1 MKLRLGLIITVLLFA
16 LTACNDNGGKTPDD
30 EQKELTT
37 EYTDATV
44 IDFTYEGKNYLT
56 DRVGEVTLVKCTD
69 GDTARFRSG
78 SSEFAVRFLGIDT
91 PESTY
96 RIDPW
101 GKSASTYT
109 CDKLTNATTI
119 VLEAGSEMQ
128 DGYGR
133 YLAWVWYDGRLLNL
147 ELVEQAYSNAK
158 GTSGTK
164 YENVIYDA
172 ELAAQ
177 ATDKRIWGEID
188 PTYDYSLE
196 GAPITVGELITN
208 MDNYIGRKIEIT
220 GTVAYEVGISPYLVD
235 ESGYGIYVYIQENS
249 YKIEPG
255 NKITITGLDLT
266 FYPDQ
271 ETGSPQLVGVYKR
284 NVELISEGNEVAPR
298 VIEVADIAAID
309 LGSFV
314 KVEGVTVVEVYKSPN
329 TGDYTI
335 TCEDSLG
342 NEIGLHISSSVE
354 QSEIDALLSVGSVV
368 DVAGGLSRYN
378 EQYQLE
384 MSDLGTVDKK

>member
-1 MKLRLGLIITVLLFA
+1 MRIKLGLIIAVLLLV
-16 LTACNDNGGKTPDD
+16 LTGCNTDPED
-30 EQKELTT
+30 KELNTD
-37 EYTDATV
+37 YTDALEM
-44 IDFTYEGKNYLT
+44 DFTYEGKNFLT

-69 GDTARFRSG
+69 GDTATFSTG
-78 SSEFAVRFLGIDT
+78 SQQFAVRFLGIDT

-101 GKSASTYT
+101 GKAASAYT

-119 VLEAGSEMQ
+119 VLEAGDEMQ

-147 ELVEQAYSNAK
+147 ELIEQAFSNSK
-158 GTSGTK
+158 GVSGTK
-164 YENVIYDA
+164 YEDIFYNA
-172 ELAAQ
+172 EFAAIE
-177 ATDKRIWGEID
+177 TDKRYWGEID
-188 PTYDYSLE
+188 PDYDYSLE

-220 GTVAYEVGISPYLVD
+220 GTVAYEVGNSPYLVD
-235 ESGYGIYVYIQENS
+235 ESGYGIYIYLLENS
-249 YKIEPG
+249 YKIAPG
-255 NKITITGLDLT
+255 NKITISGLDLT

-284 NVELISEGNEVAPR
+284 NVELISEGNEIVPR
-298 VIEVADIAAID
+298 IIAVPDIEVID

-314 KVEGVTVVEVYKSPN
+314 KVENVTVTEVYTSPN

-354 QSEIDALLSVGSVV
+354 QSLIDSMLSVGSVI
-368 DVAGGLSRYN
+368 DTAGGLSRYN
-378 EQYQLE
+378 GQYQLE
-384 MSDLGTVDKK
+384 MSSLDTVVKK

>member
-1 MKLRLGLIITVLLFA
+1 MKFKLSIILTILLLT
-16 LTACNDNGGKTPDD
+16 LTACNGGNNTNPDD
-30 EQKELTT
+30 EVKELTT
-37 EYTDATV
+37 QYTDATKM
-44 IDFTYEGKNYLT
+44 DFSYEGKNYLT

-78 SSEFAVRFLGIDT
+78 SKEFAVRFLGIDT

-101 GKSASTYT
+101 GKSASDYT
-109 CDKLTNATTI
+109 CDKLTSATTI
-119 VLEAGSEMQ
+119 VLEAGDEMQ

-158 GTSGTK
+158 GTTGTK
-164 YENVIYDA
+164 YEDVIYDA

-177 ATDKRIWGEID
+177 ATDRRIWGEKD

-196 GAPITVGELITN
+196 GAPITVGELVTN
-208 MDNYIGRKIEIT
+208 MDKYIGKKIEIT
-220 GTVAYEVGISPYLVD
+220 GIVAFEVGISPYLVD
-235 ESGYGIYVYIQENS
+235 ESGYGIYVYLMENS

-255 NKITITGLDLT
+255 NKITISGLDLT

-284 NVELISEGNEVAPR
+284 NVELVSENNVVSPR
-298 VIEVADIAAID
+298 TIAVEDITAID
-309 LGSFV
+309 LGSFI
-314 KVEGVTVVEVYKSPN
+314 KVENIEVTEVYKSPN

-335 TCEDSLG
+335 TCEDSFG
-342 NEIGLHISSSVE
+342 NELGLHISSSVE
-354 QSEIDALLSVGSVV
+354 QSEIDALLSVGSIV

-384 MSDLGTVDKK
+384 MSDLGTVVKK

>member
-1 MKLRLGLIITVLLFA
+1 MKFRLLFVVTTLLFA
-16 LTACNDNGGKTPDD
+16 LTACNGDNTDPDD
-30 EQKELTT
+30 LPKELTT
-37 EYTDATV
+37 EYTDATELGLS
-44 IDFTYEGKNYLT
+44 YEGKNYLT

-69 GDTARFRSG
+69 GDTARFSNG
-78 SSEFAVRFLGIDT
+78 STDFAVRFLGIDT

-101 GKSASTYT
+101 GKSASDYT
-109 CDKLTNATTI
+109 CDKLTTATTI

-164 YENVIYDA
+164 YEDVIYDA

-177 ATDKRIWGEID
+177 ATDKRIWGEKD

-196 GAPITVGELITN
+196 GAPITVGELATN
-208 MDNYIGRKIEIT
+208 MDKYIGTKIEIT
-220 GTVAYEVGISPYLVD
+220 GTVAFVAGISPYLVD
-235 ESGYGIYVYIQENS
+235 ESGYGVYIYNRESS
-249 YKIEPG
+249 YKIAPG
-255 NKITITGLDLT
+255 NKITISGLDLT

-284 NVELISEGNEVAPR
+284 NITLISEDNAVAPR
-298 VIEVADIAAID
+298 VIEVKDIAAID
-309 LGSFV
+309 LGSFL
-314 KVEGVTVVEVYKSPN
+314 KVEGVTVTEVYESPN

-342 NEIGLHISSSVE
+342 NEIGLHIPSSVE
-354 QSEIDALLSVGSVV
+354 RSAIDALLSVGSVV

-384 MSDLGTVDKK
+384 MSTLDTVVKK

>member
-1 MKLRLGLIITVLLFA
+1 MKLKLSIILTILLLT
-16 LTACNDNGGKTPDD
+16 LTACNGGNNNPDD
-30 EQKELTT
+30 EKKELTT
-37 EYTDATV
+37 EYTDATAM
-44 IDFTYEGKNYLT
+44 DFSYEGKSYLT

-69 GDTARFRSG
+69 GDTAKFRSG
-78 SSEFAVRFLGIDT
+78 SKEIAVRFLGIDT

-101 GKSASTYT
+101 GKSASDYT

-119 VLEAGSEMQ
+119 VLEAEDEMQ

-133 YLAWVWYDGRLLNL
+133 YLAWVWYDGKLLNL

-164 YENVIYDA
+164 YEDVIYDA

-177 ATDKRIWGEID
+177 ATDKRIWGETD

-196 GAPITVGELITN
+196 GAPITVGELVTN
-208 MDNYIGRKIEIT
+208 MDNYIGKKIEIT
-220 GTVAYEVGISPYLVD
+220 GIVAFEVGVSPYLID
-235 ESGYGIYVYIQENS
+235 ESGYGIYVYLRENS

-255 NKITITGLDLT
+255 NKITISGLDLT

-284 NVELISEGNEVAPR
+284 NIELISENNDISPR
-298 VIEVADIAAID
+298 IIPVGDISLID

-314 KVEGVTVVEVYKSPN
+314 KVESVTVTEVYKSQN

-335 TCEDSLG
+335 TCEDSSG
-342 NEIGLHISSSVE
+342 NEIGLHISSNVE
-354 QSEIDALLSVGSVV
+354 QSQINSLLSVGSVV
-368 DVAGGLSRYN
+368 DVAGGLSRYYG
-378 EQYQLE
+378 QYQLE
-384 MSDLGTVDKK
+384 MSNLDTVDKK

>member
-1 MKLRLGLIITVLLFA
+1 MKFKLLVLISVLLLT
-16 LTACNDNGGKTPDD
+16 LTACNGDNKKPDD
-30 EQKELTT
+30 ETKELTT
-37 EYTDATV
+37 EYTDATEM
-44 IDFTYEGKNYLT
+44 DFTYEGKNYLT

-78 SSEFAVRFLGIDT
+78 SQEFAVRFLGIDT

-101 GKSASTYT
+101 GKSASDYT

-119 VLEAGSEMQ
+119 VLEAGDELK

-133 YLAWVWYDGRLLNL
+133 YLAWVWYDGKLLNL
-147 ELVEQAYSNAK
+147 ELVEQAFSNAK

-164 YENVIYDA
+164 YEDVIYDA

-177 ATDKRIWGEID
+177 ATDKRIWGETD

-196 GAPITVGELITN
+196 GAPITVGELVTN
-208 MDNYIGRKIEIT
+208 MDSYIGKKIEIT
-220 GTVAYEVGISPYLVD
+220 GIVAFEVGVSPYLVD
-235 ESGYGIYVYIQENS
+235 ESGYGIYVYLRENS
-249 YKIEPG
+249 FKIEPG
-255 NKITITGLDLT
+255 NKITISGLDLT

-284 NVELISEGNEVAPR
+284 NVELISENNVVNPR
-298 VIEVADIAAID
+298 LIEVKDISLID
-309 LGSFV
+309 LGSFI
-314 KVEGVTVVEVYKSPN
+314 KVEGVTVKDIYQSRN

-342 NEIGLHISSSVE
+342 NEIGLHITGNIE
-354 QSEIDALLSVGSVV
+354 RSEIDALMSVGSVI
-368 DVAGGLSRYN
+368 DVAGGLSRYM

-384 MSDLGTVDKK
+384 MSNLDTVEKK